1 MGNGL
6 PEIAPEERTPL
17 VNRLL
22 EIIQQQ
28 ADENQRL
35 IDEIAILK
43 RLNARPKIKPSRL
56 EDDKGQATNQQENQG
71 EKRPGSAKRSKTAE
85 LKVTDEVVLAVLDA
99 PPGST
104 VKGYE
109 EIIVQDLE
117 IKSKVTRYRR
127 QRMQLPDGRT
137 VLAPLPAGVQG
148 HFGAELIAYILM
160 QYHHN
165 GVTQPLLLEEL
176 WERGIDI
183 SAGQLSRILTENK
196 EAFHQEKEELLPA
209 GLESSSYINVDD
221 TSARHQGKNGF
232 CLHIGNELFCYFE
245 STDSKSRLNFLEIL
259 RRPHT
264 DYVINDTA
272 VAYWKRQELA
282 AAWIDKL
289 GRGPQE
295 FADQAAWQAR
305 LAELGIS
312 GERHVRIASEGALLG
327 SLIAHG
333 VSPELAVMSDG
344 ALQFVVLLHILCWIH
359 MERLL
364 AKMIPI
370 SERHREAIEK
380 IRDLI
385 WELYRDLKAY
395 RAKPD
400 PARSPE
406 LQARFDALV
415 NQPTDFTTVN
425 HVLKQMR
432 ERKAELL
439 AVLERPELPLH
450 NNTAESHLREYVKKR
465 KISGGTRSNA
475 GRRCRDTF
483 TSLKKTCR
491 CLGLS
496 FWQYL
501 VDRIKGLG
509 QIPRLPDLIRQR
521 AAENQAPDATAVPAC
536 PPELARRTGEG
547 PPSRHDAGIPRAPG
561 VLRTYERASSPTTS
575 FSVANSLSYTARGQD

>member
-1 MGNGL
+1 MD
-6 PEIAPEERTPL
+6 
-17 VNRLL
+17 RLL

-28 ADENQRL
+28 AEEIRRL
-35 IDEIAILK
+35 RDEIAILK
-43 RLNARPKIKPSRL
+43 GLNPRPKIKPSRL
-56 EDDKGQATNQQENQG
+56 EDPKAGATNREGNQG
-71 EKRPGSAKRSKTAE
+71 QRPGSAKRSKTAE
-85 LKVTDEVVLAVLDA
+85 LKVTEEITLPVVDA

-109 EIIVQDLE
+109 EFTVQDLE
-117 IKSKVTRYRR
+117 IKPKVTRYRR
-127 QRMQLPDGRT
+127 QRMLLPDGQT

-148 HFGAELIAYILM
+148 HFGPELIAHILM

-183 SAGQLSRILTENK
+183 SAGQLSRMLTENK

-221 TSARHQGKNGF
+221 TGARHQGKNGF

-264 DYVINDTA
+264 DYVINDMA

-282 AAWIDKL
+282 AALIDQL
-289 GRGPQE
+289 CAGPRE
-295 FADQAAWQAR
+295 FADATAWQAR

-312 GERHVRIASEGALLG
+312 GERHVRMASEGALLG

-359 MERLL
+359 LERLL
-364 AKMIPI
+364 ARMTPI
-370 SERHREAIEK
+370 SELHREAIEK

-395 RAKPD
+395 RQKPD
-400 PARSPE
+400 PARIPE
-406 LQARFDALV
+406 LEARFDALV
-415 NQPTDFTTVN
+415 NQQTDFTTVN
-425 HVLKQMR
+425 AVLKQMR

-450 NNTAESHLREYVKKR
+450 NNTSESHLREYVKKR
-465 KISGGTRSNA
+465 KISGGTRSDD

-501 VDRIKGLG
+501 LDRIKGLG

-521 AAENQAPDATAVPAC
+521 AAENQAPDAAAVPA
-536 PPELARRTGEG
+536 
-547 PPSRHDAGIPRAPG
+547 
-561 VLRTYERASSPTTS
+561 
-575 FSVANSLSYTARGQD
+575 